1 MINTLITEIGPWSWW
16 ILGLLLLGAE
26 IIVPGMFLIWIGLAA
41 IVVGAISSA
50 LWDTAIW
57 SWQIQ
62 LLVFA
67 VLALVS
73 ALIGR
78 KIMASRDDDTDQ
90 PMLNR
95 RMEQMIGRTATLE
108 EPITEGQGRIRL
120 GDTLWTVRGPD
131 LPVGSRVKIVAIEND
146 DPVVQPV

>member
-1 MINTLITEIGPWSWW
+1 MIDTLISEVGPWSWW

-41 IVVGAISSA
+41 IVVGAISFA
-50 LWDTAIW
+50 LWDSAIW

-67 VLALVS
+67 VLSLVS
-73 ALIGR
+73 ALVGR
-78 KIMASRDDDTDQ
+78 KIMASRDGDTDQ

-131 LPVGSRVKIVAIEND
+131 LPVGSRVRIVAIEND

>member
-1 MINTLITEIGPWSWW
+1 MINAVIAELGPWSWW

-26 IIVPGMFLIWIGLAA
+26 ILVPGIFLIWIGLAA
-41 IVVGAISSA
+41 IVVGAISFL
-50 LWDTAIW
+50 LWDSAVW
-57 SWQIQ
+57 GWQVQ

-67 VLALVS
+67 ALSLIS
-73 ALIGR
+73 AFIGR
-78 KIMASRDDDTDQ
+78 RIMAGRDDDTDQ

-95 RMEQMIGRTATLE
+95 RMEQMIGRTAMLE

-131 LPVGSRVKIVAIEND
+131 LPAGARVKIVAIEND
-146 DPVVQPV
+146 DPRVEPA

>member
-1 MINTLITEIGPWSWW
+1 MIQTLVNEIGPWSWW

-26 IIVPGMFLIWIGLAA
+26 ILIPGIFLIWIGLAA
-41 IVVGAISSA
+41 IVVGAISFV
-50 LWDTAIW
+50 LWDSAIW
-57 SWQIQ
+57 GWQVQ

-67 VLALVS
+67 ALSLVS

-78 KIMASRDDDTDQ
+78 RIMASRDDDTDQ

-95 RMEQMIGRTATLE
+95 RMEQMIGRTALLE
-108 EPITEGQGRIRL
+108 EPITEGGGRIRL

-131 LPVGSRVKIVAIEND
+131 LPAGARVRIVAIEND
-146 DPVVQPV
+146 EPRVEPA

>member
-1 MINTLITEIGPWSWW
+1 MINTVIAEIGPWSWW

-41 IVVGAISSA
+41 IVVGAISFA

-57 SWQIQ
+57 GWQIQ

-131 LPVGSRVKIVAIEND
+131 LPAGSRVKIVAIEND

>member
-1 MINTLITEIGPWSWW
+1 MINTVITEIGPWSWW

-108 EPITEGQGRIRL
+108 EPIT
-120 GDTLWTVRGPD
+120 
-131 LPVGSRVKIVAIEND
+131 
-146 DPVVQPV
+146 

>member
-1 MINTLITEIGPWSWW
+1 MIQTLVNEIGPWSWW

-26 IIVPGMFLIWIGLAA
+26 ILIPGIFLIWIGLAA
-41 IVVGAISSA
+41 IVVGAISFV
-50 LWDTAIW
+50 LWDSAVW
-57 SWQIQ
+57 GWQVQ

-67 VLALVS
+67 ALSLVS

-78 KIMASRDDDTDQ
+78 RVMAGRDDDTDQ

-95 RMEQMIGRTATLE
+95 RMEQMIGRTALLE
-108 EPITEGQGRIRL
+108 EPITEGGGRIRL

-131 LPVGSRVKIVAIEND
+131 LPAGARVRIVAIEND
-146 DPVVQPV
+146 EPRVEPA

>member
-1 MINTLITEIGPWSWW
+1 MIQTLVNEIGPWSWW

-26 IIVPGMFLIWIGLAA
+26 ILIPGIFLIWIGLAA
-41 IVVGAISSA
+41 IVVGAISFV
-50 LWDTAIW
+50 LWDSSVW
-57 SWQIQ
+57 GWQVQ

-67 VLALVS
+67 ALSLVS

-78 KIMASRDDDTDQ
+78 RVMAGRDDDTDQ

-95 RMEQMIGRTATLE
+95 RMEQMIGRTALLE
-108 EPITEGQGRIRL
+108 EPITEGGGRIRL

-131 LPVGSRVKIVAIEND
+131 LPAGARVRIVAIEND
-146 DPVVQPV
+146 EPRVEPA